1 MAQPTMDEN
10 FSNFLTSRGVAVEY
24 AGYDAAT
31 KLEWNR
37 MFQQQQ
43 APAPGNYFKSF
54 EFIEP
59 FPSHFSYLYF
69 IFCF

>member
-43 APAPGNYFKSF
+43 APAPGN
-54 EFIEP
+54 
-59 FPSHFSYLYF
+59 
-69 IFCF
+69 